1 MTLPSATSSGSSSD
15 RGRQLQWPFVGV
27 VVLLIVLILLTP
39 NLFSTSG
46 GGLQTRAQLI
56 VDRATGATRT
66 SFYVESIGTST
77 RYDWIAIG
85 LAPVASWPFR
95 GPATSL
101 GPWNWTNTTQTLV
114 VVVSNSTNPVAVN
127 ISVRYTS
134 SSGFLTDYV
143 GLYVF
148 YLNTT
153 TQSLGAVTLLSTAT
167 APPASTPIGDLP
179 IYLALPIKST
189 AGS

>member
-1 MTLPSATSSGSSSD
+1 MTLPTPRPVSGGDD

-56 VDRATGATRT
+56 VDRASGVPRT

-85 LAPVASWPFR
+85 VAAVPTWPFR
-95 GPATSL
+95 GPASML
-101 GPWNWTNTTQTLV
+101 GPWNWTNTSQTLV
-114 VVVSNSTNPVAVN
+114 LVVSNSTNPIAVN
-127 ISVRYTS
+127 VSVRYTS
-134 SSGFLTDYV
+134 PSGYLTDYV
-143 GLYVF
+143 GLYAF
-148 YLNTT
+148 YLNAT
-153 TQSLGAVTLLSTAT
+153 TQILGAVSLLSTAT
-167 APPASTPIGDLP
+167 APPAATPLVDLP
-179 IYLALPIKST
+179 IYLALPIQT
-189 AGS
+189 TTGS